1 MTKQQLD
8 DANAIVKRIEHLRK
22 ILDRFLLEAQGMD
35 ESLCR
40 MTGFFIESNSNGFG
54 FKENINQGEL
64 LFLIEA
70 FNNEI
75 IRLEAELA
83 KI

>member
-8 DANAIVKRIEHLRK
+8 DANATVKRIEHLRK

-40 MTGFFIESNSNGFG
+40 MTRFFIESHSSGFS